1 MEEIVNMEETISDME
16 KEQEYYIDNIGYSL
30 DIIKKAGEEMETE
43 LSQQNY
49 LIEELTDQTIFE
61 DCRIQK
67 TTRDIDNLIDNDN
80 SCSGLIIIIL
90 VLIIIVIG
98 LILAIIYL

>member
-1 MEEIVNMEETISDME
+1 MEEIVLDME
-16 KEQEYYIDNIGYSL
+16 KEQEYYLDNIGYSL
-30 DIIKKAGEEMETE
+30 GIIKEAGEKMETE
-43 LSQQNY
+43 LIRQNC

-67 TTRDIDNLIDNDN
+67 TTKDIDNLIDNDY
-80 SCSGLIIIIL
+80 SCSESIIIIL